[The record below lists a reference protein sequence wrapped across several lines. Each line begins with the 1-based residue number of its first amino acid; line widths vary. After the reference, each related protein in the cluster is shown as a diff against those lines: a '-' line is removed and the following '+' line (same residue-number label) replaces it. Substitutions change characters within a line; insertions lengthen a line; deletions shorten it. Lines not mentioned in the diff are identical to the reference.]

1 MPGEVSLQVTLN
13 RSQFQSLTTPQKLFC
28 LMHVTPTGQGVQAQ
42 MPVNLGLLLD
52 RSGSMA
58 GDKIHSLRAAVKLVL
73 ARLSAQDLVS
83 VVLFDDNVDTL
94 LACQPVGDPAQMEA
108 MIDRIT
114 DRGGTTLSKGMRRA
128 LDEMRRGL
136 ASDRVSRLLLLTDG
150 ETYGDEELCRQL
162 AIEYGQRAV
171 AISALGLG
179 EEWNMPLLEAIAQAS
194 GGAVDH
200 LATPDKIMGE
210 FQRALR
216 SMQGTAVRNAQ
227 LTLRLAAGVTPVAAW
242 RVLPDISR
250 LTQRTLSDRDV
261 QVTLG
266 DLERGKGQSLLVEL
280 LMQARQ
286 PGAYR
291 IAQADVSYDAPLAAL
306 AGEHVRSD
314 VLLALVGDPAQV
326 GAFDANVMN
335 LVEKVS
341 VFKLQTRALEEAQAG
356 NVALATQQLRAAATR
371 LLSLGE
377 AELAQAAQQEADN
390 LQQQGQMSAGGTKKL
405 QYGTRK
411 LTQRLDDVDT
421 L

>member
-13 RSQFQSLTTPQKLFC
+13 RAQFQSLPTPQKLYC
-28 LMHVTPTGQGVQAQ
+28 LMHVTPTGQGAQVQ

-58 GDKIHSLRAAVKLVL
+58 GAKIHSLREAVKLVL
-73 ARLSAQDLVS
+73 ARLSPQDLVS
-83 VVLFDDNVDTL
+83 IVLFDDNVDTL
-94 LACQPVGDPAQMEA
+94 LPCQPVGDLGQMQA
-108 MIDRIT
+108 MVDRVT

-136 ASDRVSRLLLLTDG
+136 APDRISRLLLLTDG
-150 ETYGDEELCRQL
+150 ETYGDEDLCRQF
-162 AIEYGQRAV
+162 AAEYGQHGIAV
-171 AISALGLG
+171 SALGLG
-179 EEWNMPLLEAIAQAS
+179 EEWNMALLEAVAQAS
-194 GGAVDH
+194 GGSVDH
-200 LATPDKIMGE
+200 LATPDKIMSE

-216 SMQGTAVRNAQ
+216 AMQGTVVRNAQ
-227 LTLRLAAGVTPVAAW
+227 LTLRLSAGITPTAAW

-280 LMQARQ
+280 LVQNK
-286 PGAYR
+286 PSGSYR
-291 IAQADVSYDAPLAAL
+291 IAQADVSYDVPLAGL
-306 AGEHVRSD
+306 VGEHVRSD
-314 VLLALVGDPAQV
+314 VLLALVDDPAQV
-326 GAFDANVMN
+326 GAFDATVMN

-377 AELAQAAQQEADN
+377 ADLAQAAEQEANN
-390 LQQQGQMSAGGTKKL
+390 LQQQGQMSASGTKKL
-405 QYGTRK
+405 HYGTQK
-411 LTQRLDDVDT
+411 LTQPDDMNT
-421 L
+421 P